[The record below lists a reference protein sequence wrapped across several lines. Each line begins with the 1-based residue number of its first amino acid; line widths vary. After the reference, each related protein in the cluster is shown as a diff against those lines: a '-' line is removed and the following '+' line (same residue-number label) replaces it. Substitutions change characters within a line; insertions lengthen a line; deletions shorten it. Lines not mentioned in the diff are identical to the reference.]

1 MSTINASTQASP
13 VATVPSG
20 TAGMAGTGYT
30 ADAPL
35 ALPPGDGAVL
45 GFYLA
50 ELVMK
55 SAQRT
60 ENATSEMRLKEQQHA
75 MQNALD
81 AQAKER
87 SAARDK
93 CIAGI
98 ISGVAGMAGG
108 MLQVAGGGIG
118 LKFASTASRSQ
129 STANK
134 LGERLNFP
142 GEEGLTSTLPGRS
155 PSFLQAEAKRA
166 SDRATAYGQN
176 MSAVAG
182 SSTGLLQGIGSVAGS
197 PLNLSAANDEA
208 DATFSGAL
216 RSKAENDASVAAAA
230 FNKSDEMSKQA
241 LQAAQQMMQST
252 VDAQRQILRS

>member
-1 MSTINASTQASP
+1 MSTINASTQAAP
-13 VATVPSG
+13 LAMVPSG
-20 TAGMAGTGYT
+20 TASAAGTGYS
-30 ADAPL
+30 ADVPS

-50 ELVMK
+50 ELTMK
-55 SAQRT
+55 SAQSS
-60 ENATSEMRLKEQQHA
+60 ENAASEMRLKEQQHA
-75 MQNALD
+75 LENALD

-93 CIAGI
+93 CLAAVISGAAGIAG
-98 ISGVAGMAGG
+98 GL
-108 MLQVAGGGIG
+108 LQAAGGGLG
-118 LKFASTASRSQ
+118 FKYASTASRSQ

-134 LGERLNFP
+134 LGERANFG

-155 PSFLQAEAKRA
+155 TSFLQAEAKRA
-166 SDRATAYGQN
+166 SERATSYGQN
-176 MSAVAG
+176 MSVVAG
-182 SSTGLLQGIGSVAGS
+182 SSSGLLQGIGTAAGS

-216 RSKAENDASVAAAA
+216 RSKAENDASVASAA